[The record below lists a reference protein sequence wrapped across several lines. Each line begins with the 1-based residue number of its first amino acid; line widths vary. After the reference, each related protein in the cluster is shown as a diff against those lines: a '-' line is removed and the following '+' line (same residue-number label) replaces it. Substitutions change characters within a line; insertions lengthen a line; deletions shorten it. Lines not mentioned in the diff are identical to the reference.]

1 MAEMP
6 RQLTQAEIDRILFL
20 QSKGLDPR
28 GRVPVPSIQNL
39 QQRTSGAITPIAENP
54 AQLAAAGAGR
64 VGQFLNQ
71 ILPNAQQVV
80 AANPLNL
87 EALFPTTTAPAQVTI
102 PTGFNF
108 APKQQPTG
116 EITPGGLQTNQVN
129 LDQLLR
135 AIKPADVLGVTGAQ
149 QAYTDVGMGK
159 APNPMDVLDM
169 ATLGAIGY
177 GAGKAGLKATKGM
190 PIGLSIQ
197 DVSKASE
204 FVPNVPAGQEL
215 VVMHN
220 LSPQNLQFAN
230 KLGGLPI
237 PSLGVGKT
245 SVPYEGFGEITLIA
259 PKEFAIPSAKNPVY
273 RADAYTKRFPA
284 IDYQFNKKSE
294 NQFNNI
300 FADLKT
306 KLPDSY
312 KYDTNRIMQNWKDR
326 DYSQLF
332 QSKFLEEKGLLPEK
346 SQFKD
351 DYAFSSEVS
360 ARVNNLNNEYSDW
373 LTNFDNRLSE
383 LGAIPKEKLYKGMT
397 YSGKRMYRDATLDNI
412 VKEMKGGAATENWHY
427 GAGNVRAAV
436 SPKFRKLSEIQENR
450 GLLVDNKTMGEIK
463 DQTNKA
469 YSDLYTRLKAIN
481 PKYSADD
488 ALLEI
493 AQTKNMGV
501 LAREYDKTP
510 DALKADI
517 KAFLDSFKGMP
528 TEFFEV
534 KPQRAVKL
542 EEFRGAIIPK
552 NAPQSTRD
560 ILQQRGIK
568 DVYEYETPEERA
580 SLMQKFGKEMFVAAP
595 VGTGLLGIQQERK

>member
-1 MAEMP
+1 MP
-6 RQLTQAEIDRILFL
+6 
-20 QSKGLDPR
+20 S
-28 GRVPVPSIQNL
+28 VQNL
-39 QQRTSGAITPIAENP
+39 QQRTSGTITPVAPNF
-54 AQLAAAGAGR
+54 AQLAAGGASR
-64 VGQFLNQ
+64 VGQFVNQ
-71 ILPNAQQVV
+71 AGSLADL
-80 AANPLNL
+80 AK
-87 EALFPTTTAPAQVTI
+87 LFPGYTGQSQVTI

-108 APKQQPTG
+108 AAKQTPTG
-116 EITPGGLQTNQVN
+116 EVTSGGLQTNQINVN
-129 LDQLLR
+129 QLLS
-135 AIKPADVLGVTGAQ
+135 AIKPADVLGLTGAQ

-159 APNPMDVLDM
+159 APKPMDVLDI
-169 ATLGAIGY
+169 AGLGAVGY
-177 GAGKAGLKATKGM
+177 GTGKAALKATKGM
-190 PIGLSIQ
+190 PVGMSIQ

-220 LSPQNLQFAN
+220 LSSENLKFAN

-237 PSLGVGKT
+237 PSLGIGKT
-245 SVPYEGFGEITLIA
+245 SVPYEGFGDITLIA
-259 PKEFAIPSAKNPVY
+259 PKEFAVPSAKNPVY
-273 RADAYTKRFPA
+273 RADAYTKTFPT
-284 IDYQFNKKSE
+284 IDYQFDKKAT

-300 FADLKT
+300 FSDLKT

-312 KYDTNRIMQNWKDR
+312 QYDTNRIMQNWKDR

-360 ARVNNLNNEYSDW
+360 ARVNNLNKEYSDW
-373 LTNFDNRLSE
+373 ITNFDNRLAE
-383 LGAIPKEKLYKGMT
+383 LGAIPKEKLFKGYT
-397 YSGKRMYRDATLDNI
+397 YSGNRMYRDATLDNI

-436 SPKFRKLSEIQENR
+436 SPKFKKLSEIQENR
-450 GLLVDNKTMGEIK
+450 GLLVDNKAMTEIK
-463 DQTNKA
+463 DQTSKA
-469 YSDLYTRLKAIN
+469 YSDLYSRLKAIN

-501 LAREYDKTP
+501 LTREYDKAPET
-510 DALKADI
+510 LKADI
-517 KAFLDSFKGMP
+517 KAFLNSFRNMP

-552 NAPQSTRD
+552 NSSQSTRD

-595 VGTGLLGIQQERK
+595 VGTGLLGSQQDERR